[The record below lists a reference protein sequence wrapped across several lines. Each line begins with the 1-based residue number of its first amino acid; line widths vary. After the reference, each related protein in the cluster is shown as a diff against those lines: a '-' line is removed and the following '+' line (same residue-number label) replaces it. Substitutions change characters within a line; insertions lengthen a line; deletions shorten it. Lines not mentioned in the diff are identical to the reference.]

1 MGILLFFNG
10 VFMLIAS
17 LVSLIYKDGVT
28 FEITISSFIVLF
40 IGALLMLFFRHYDK
54 QIQKREG
61 YLIVTLGW
69 LLMAISGTI
78 PYIFTETIP
87 NFTSSF
93 FETMSGYTTTGA
105 TILDDIESLPEG
117 ILFWRSTTHW
127 IGGMGIIVLA
137 IAILPFLG
145 IGGIQLFTA
154 EAPGPAGDKLHPRI
168 TDTAKRLWLIYF
180 LYTFVETFLLYF
192 AGMTFFD
199 AINHAMSTLSTG
211 GFSTK
216 NNSIAYWNDQPIIQ
230 YIIISFMFL
239 AGTNFVLSYFIFTK
253 KIKKDSIFTYISA
266 QILGCL
272 LGVMLANFMFDLP
285 FIELSRKARP
295 GFNIFIAEVIAT
307 FGLIFIIFGSLK
319 NGTVAVA
326 ASVATYI
333 TAGYWF
339 TSSTSFAN
347 PAVALARTFTDTFTG
362 INYLNTPTYIVA
374 EIIGAL
380 LALFII
386 KKIFL
391 KK

>member
-1 MGILLFFNG
+1 MKNRI
-10 VFMLIAS
+10 
-17 LVSLIYKDGVT
+17 
-28 FEITISSFIVLF
+28 F
-40 IGALLMLFFRHYDK
+40 IGEFIGSAFLVMIIVGSGIMAQNLTRDFAVMLL
-54 QIQKREG
+54 
-61 YLIVTLGW
+61 
-69 LLMAISGTI
+69 ANTI
-78 PYIFTETIP
+78 A
-87 NFTSSF
+87 
-93 FETMSGYTTTGA
+93 TGA
-105 TILDDIESLPEG
+105 GLY
-117 ILFWRSTTHW
+117 
-127 IGGMGIIVLA
+127 VL
-137 IAILPFLG
+137 I
-145 IGGIQLFTA
+145 
-154 EAPGPAGDKLHPRI
+154 
-168 TDTAKRLWLIYF
+168 
-180 LYTFVETFLLYF
+180 
-192 AGMTFFD
+192 
-199 AINHAMSTLSTG
+199 
-211 GFSTK
+211 
-216 NNSIAYWNDQPIIQ
+216 NSIAN
-230 YIIISFMFL
+230 ISGAHFNPVVTM
-239 AGTNFVLSYFIFTK
+239 TMYFTK
-253 KIKKDSIFTYISA
+253 KIKKDLIFTYISA

-285 FIELSRKARP
+285 FIELSSKARP

-386 KKIFL
+386 QKIFY